1 MMKTFRLTLLAAFA
15 LALAAPAA
23 AAEKAAGAGKARVIE
38 MSLTDAG
45 LVPAE
50 VKLAKGEPVKI
61 AFTRKTDRTCMFD
74 IVIPEAGVK
83 KPAPLHRTVE
93 VEFTP
98 AKAGTLKILCGM
110 GMQFGKLVVN

>member
-1 MMKTFRLTLLAAFA
+1 MMKTLPLALLAAAAF
-15 LALAAPAA
+15 AAPSAR
-23 AAEKAAGAGKARVIE
+23 AAEKAPAAKPRVIE
-38 MSLTDAG
+38 MTLTDAG

-50 VKLAKGEPVKI
+50 VKLTKGEPVRI

-83 KPAPLHRTVE
+83 KAAPLNKTVD

-98 AKAGTLKILCGM
+98 AKSGSLRVLCGM
-110 GMQFGKLVVN
+110 GMQFGRLVVN